1 MLLETFTCLLEQSWT
16 PVFAQQRTA
25 ERAVEHGL
33 SWPLLL
39 GRRTVARTL
48 CALGR
53 ADQDWSADYKLF
65 SRSDWPVAPLFDP
78 VLDEYLSGPKKG
90 LIPVGLDDSGY
101 AKTGKQIA
109 GAHWQRDP
117 LSPPFHVNLRWGLRF
132 LQASLLFPRHQ
143 QEGRARAVPVRFE
156 QAPFIK
162 KPGKRATTEEKR
174 QYRKLKKQFN
184 LSLQAEAQLAGLR
197 ERLDQKQASHRL
209 LLAVVDGSFC
219 NRTLFRAPGER
230 IVLLARGRKDARLC
244 RPALGPGSRRYDPQ
258 LFTPE
263 QVRPHP
269 RIPYRRLRVYYGG
282 RRRWVRVKVVHPVLW
297 RRGAGTRPLR
307 LLVIAPQPY
316 RRDKQGHLCYRQPA
330 YLLTTDRKSAL
341 KHLVQAYLDRWQ
353 IEINHRDQKT
363 RLGVGQAQLRSPRS
377 VSRHPALAVAS
388 YALLQ
393 LAALRCLGPGRGTVF
408 MPLPKWRQKASRYS
422 LLDLLTLLRQQM
434 TNETRVSK
442 WIKPQFAKNLL
453 LYADT

>member
-1 MLLETFTCLLEQSWT
+1 MLLETFTSLLEQSWR

-25 ERAVEHGL
+25 ERAVEHGW

-65 SRSDWPVAPLFDP
+65 SRSDWEVAALFDP
-78 VLDEYLSGPKKG
+78 VLEQYLLEEGKG

-101 AKTGKQIA
+101 AKTGKRIA

-143 QEGRARAVPVRFE
+143 EEGRARAVPVHFE
-156 QAPFIK
+156 QAPVIK
-162 KPGKRATTEEKR
+162 KPGKRARAEQQQ

-184 LSLQAEAQLAGLR
+184 LSTQARAQLCGLR
-197 ERLDQKQASHRL
+197 QRLDQKQAAHRL
-209 LLAVVDGSFC
+209 LLAVLDGSFC
-219 NRTLFRAPGER
+219 NQKLFRSPGER
-230 IVLLARGRKDARLC
+230 TVLLARCRKDARLC
-244 RPALGPGSRRYDPQ
+244 RPALGPGPRHYDPH

-263 QVRPHP
+263 QVRQNP
-269 RIPYRRLRVYYGG
+269 RILYRRLRVYYGG
-282 RRRWVRVKVVHPVLW
+282 RRRWIRFKVVPGVLW

-316 RRDKQGHLCYRQPA
+316 RRDRQGRLCYRNPA
-330 YLLTTDRKSAL
+330 YLLTTDLRSAL
-341 KHLVQAYLDRWQ
+341 KHLVQSYLDRWQ
-353 IEINHRDQKT
+353 IEVNHRDQKT
-363 RLGVGQAQLRSPRS
+363 LLGVGQAQLRSARA

-393 LAALRCLGPGRGTVF
+393 LAALRCLGPGRGTAF
-408 MPLPKWRQKASRYS
+408 MPLPKWRKKASRYS
-422 LLDLLTLLRQQM
+422 LLDLLTLLRQEM
-434 TNETRVSK
+434 TDETRVSR
-442 WIKPQFAKNLL
+442 WTKPQFAKNLV

>member
-1 MLLETFTCLLEQSWT
+1 MLLETFTSLLQQSWT
-16 PVFAQQRTA
+16 PVFRQQRTA

-33 SWPLLL
+33 SLPLLL
-39 GRRTVARTL
+39 GRRTVSRTL

-65 SRSDWPVAPLFDP
+65 SRSAWQVARLFDP
-78 VLDEYLSGPKKG
+78 VLEEYLSGQEKG

-101 AKTGKQIA
+101 AKTGKRIA

-117 LSPPFHVNLRWGLRF
+117 LSPPFWVNLRWGLRF
-132 LQASLLFPRHQ
+132 LQASLLFPRHE

-156 QAPFIK
+156 LAPVLQ
-162 KPGKRATTEEKR
+162 KPGKRATTEEKQ

-184 LSLQAEAQLAGLR
+184 LSTQAWAQLRGLR
-197 ERLDQKQASHRL
+197 EGLDQKQAAHRL

-219 NRTLFRAPGER
+219 NRTLFRAEGER
-230 IVLLARGRKDARLC
+230 IVLIARCRKDARLC
-244 RPALGPGSRRYDPQ
+244 RPAPRPGPRRYDPQ

-263 QVRPHP
+263 QVRQNP
-269 RIPYRRLRVYYGG
+269 RILYRRLRIYYGG
-282 RRRWVRVKVVHPVLW
+282 RRRWLRVKVVNSVLW

-307 LLVIAPQPY
+307 LVVLAPQPY
-316 RRDKQGHLCYRQPA
+316 RRGKQGRLYYRDPA
-330 YLLTTDRKSAL
+330 YLLTTDLNSAM
-341 KHLVQAYLDRWQ
+341 KHLVQSYVDRWQ
-353 IEINHRDQKT
+353 IEVNHRDQKT
-363 RLGVGQAQLRSPRS
+363 LLGVGQAQVRSPRS

-393 LAALRCLGPGRGTVF
+393 LAALRCLGPGRGTAF
-408 MPLPKWRQKASRYS
+408 IPLPKWRKKTSRYS
-422 LLDLLTLLRQQM
+422 LLDLLTLLRQEI
-434 TNETRVSK
+434 TDETRVSQ
-442 WIKPQFAKNLL
+442 WMKPQFAKNLV

>member
-1 MLLETFTCLLEQSWT
+1 MLLETFSSLLEQHWR

-25 ERAVEHGL
+25 DRAVEHGL
-33 SWPLLL
+33 SGPLLL

-53 ADQDWSADYKLF
+53 ANQDWSADYKLF
-65 SRSDWPVAPLFDP
+65 SRSDWRVAPLFDP
-78 VLDEYLSGPKKG
+78 VLDAYLSSQQKG

-117 LSPPFHVNLRWGLRF
+117 LSPPFQVNLRWGLRF
-132 LQASLLFPRHQ
+132 LQASLLFPRHP

-156 QAPFIK
+156 QAPVIK
-162 KPGKRATTEEKR
+162 KPGPRATAEEKQ

-184 LSLQAEAQLAGLR
+184 LSLQAGAQLAGLR
-197 ERLDQKQASHRL
+197 QRLDQKQASRRL

-219 NRTLFRAPGER
+219 NRTLFRAEGER
-230 IVLLARGRKDARLC
+230 IILLARCRKDARLC
-244 RPALGPGSRRYDPQ
+244 RPALGPGPRRYEAQ
-258 LFTPE
+258 VFTPE
-263 QVRPHP
+263 QVRQDP

-282 RRRWVRVKVVHPVLW
+282 RRRWIRVKVVHPVLW

-307 LLVIAPQPY
+307 LLVMAPQPY

-330 YLLTTDRKSAL
+330 YLLTTDGKRAL

-353 IEINHRDQKT
+353 IEVNHRDQKT
-363 RLGVGQAQLRSPRS
+363 LLGVGQAQLRSPRS
-377 VSRHPALAVAS
+377 VPRHPALAVAS

-393 LAALRCLGPGRGTVF
+393 LAALRCLGPGRGEAF
-408 MPLPKWRQKASRYS
+408 LPLPKWRKKSSRYS
-422 LLDLLTLLRQQM
+422 LLDLLTLLRQEM
-434 TNETRVSK
+434 ANETRDSK
-442 WIKPQFAKNLL
+442 WIKPEFAKNLL